1 MSLNRTPLAAFTCD
15 DDDGQH
21 IYLYYQA
28 PNGDIKEAI
37 FDEASNWAPNP
48 QNTST
53 VGTAKLN
60 TGLAVI
66 SWDVGQQVRVYYLGQ
81 ESKIVERCNNGQG
94 GWDDGELT
102 GKYQAAPYSKIA
114 AVNLSKTGANIHVY
128 YQDSTNKLRE
138 TISIGDWPEGTTRL
152 PVAVVGTSIAAS
164 INFDPNRSGQIWL
177 YYQDTDLTL
186 KEKWY
191 SGSNDN
197 WSTGSFK
204 ATNVFPPG
212 ASLSA
217 ALWGFQNDRVASVDE
232 NNQLCVTP
240 CSGPWNS
247 TVNIGQVTIT
257 LSDVVLISVGGGSE
271 PASAL
276 RMFFQEAGGAIT
288 HFASSDGDTWSLVT
302 QNILG

>member
-1 MSLNRTPLAAFTCD
+1 MSLVRTPITALTFDDAA
-15 DDDGQH
+15 GKH
-21 IYLYYQA
+21 IRVYYQA
-28 PNGDIKEAI
+28 PNGDIKEAF
-37 FDEASNWAPNP
+37 FDEGSNWVPNP
-48 QNTST
+48 QNT

-60 TGLAVI
+60 TGIAAV
-66 SWDVGQQVRVYYLGQ
+66 SWSLNGQQIRVYYLGQ
-81 ESKIVERCNNGQG
+81 DSKVVERCSDGQG
-94 GWDDGELT
+94 GWVNGSLT

-114 AVNLSKTGANIHVY
+114 AVDLSKTGANIHVY
-128 YQDSTNKLRE
+128 YQDPTNKLRE
-138 TISIGDWPEGTTRL
+138 TLSGGWVEGTTEL
-152 PVAVVGTSIAAS
+152 PVAFTGTSIAATVDS
-164 INFDPNRSGQIWL
+164 DPSRSGDIWL

-191 SGSNDN
+191 SDSKKG

-204 ATNVFPPG
+204 ATSVFPPG

-240 CSGPWNS
+240 CLSGPWNP

-257 LSDVVLISVGGGSE
+257 LSDVALISVGGGSE

-276 RMFFQEAGGAIT
+276 RLFFQDDGGAIAEY
-288 HFASSDGDTWSLVT
+288 ASSDGNTWSLVT